1 MQQHLGKYEKLFCAV
16 ALILHLSSG
25 EIGPVKK
32 ESAER
37 ALEWCKYLAAHA
49 RRIYSLSGS
58 AKVGSAQAL
67 GRHLKN
73 SGLKDGFT
81 VRDVERKNWSAL
93 KTPATINSAIAILE
107 ERGWLKGVDDSEN
120 KVGRQTTRYFI
131 NPAVMRSS

>member
-1 MQQHLGKYEKLFCAV
+1 MVTIAG
-16 ALILHLSSG
+16 I
-25 EIGPVKK
+25 
-32 ESAER
+32 R
-37 ALEWCKYLAAHA
+37 T

-58 AKVGSAQAL
+58 ARVGSAQAL

-93 KTPATINSAIAILE
+93 KTPAAINSAIAILE